1 MSPRIGFFVD
11 GFNLY
16 HSVAKVAQETAD
28 ESVKWLDL
36 QGLARGIQPLISPAA
51 SLASIHYFTA
61 LRLLI
66 APIAGLSASAC
77 PVGSFPIV
85 RLNGGERLLCRDA
98 VPTLPSDTRAA
109 RGAAPTS
116 RQLDGGDSIR
126 SLGG

>member
-1 MSPRIGFFVD
+1 MRPRVGFFVD

-85 RLNGGERLLCRDA
+85 RLNGGERLICRDA
-98 VPTLPSDTRAA
+98 VPTLPISGGSGWRL
-109 RGAAPTS
+109 GAAEGQ
-116 RQLDGGDSIR
+116 RGN
-126 SLGG
+126 